1 VLAFFALCAFLLTF
15 IRHRFFRY
23 DALHFLVW
31 RESDKSLTL
40 LAKDYEP
47 TQVFAAGMI
56 SRGGAMSFVCHDDR
70 QNIQFLQYAPTDVAA
85 RGGNKLVCR
94 ADFHLGSQTTS
105 LNSHWA
111 QSSLLFNSCTVSS
124 TLASLKQQDSLF
136 GRLDDDQ
143 RYCLKYLSWLL
154 YYLCNMTSLSLFNLL
169 PTCLLLVLCFRFAV
183 NFGTTDGSFVS
194 IIPLS
199 EPTYWRLTALQS
211 VMSNALESN
220 AALSHRAWRLYRRS
234 TRRGGCRTNDRKKG
248 VIDADLVMKFVDL
261 PLPEQEDLTSSIGS
275 TVGLVMDNLLELSC
289 AGSVV

>member
-1 VLAFFALCAFLLTF
+1 MLAFFALCAFLLTF

-105 LNSHWA
+105 LTSHWA

-143 RYCLKYLSWLL
+143 RYCLKYFILVALL
-154 YYLCNMTSLSLFNLL
+154 FVQYDVSLTIQPASHMSPPGTLFQICSQL
-169 PTCLLLVLCFRFAV
+169 R
-183 NFGTTDGSFVS
+183 
-194 IIPLS
+194 
-199 EPTYWRLTALQS
+199 
-211 VMSNALESN
+211 
-220 AALSHRAWRLYRRS
+220 
-234 TRRGGCRTNDRKKG
+234 ND
-248 VIDADLVMKFVDL
+248 
-261 PLPEQEDLTSSIGS
+261 
-275 TVGLVMDNLLELSC
+275 
-289 AGSVV
+289 